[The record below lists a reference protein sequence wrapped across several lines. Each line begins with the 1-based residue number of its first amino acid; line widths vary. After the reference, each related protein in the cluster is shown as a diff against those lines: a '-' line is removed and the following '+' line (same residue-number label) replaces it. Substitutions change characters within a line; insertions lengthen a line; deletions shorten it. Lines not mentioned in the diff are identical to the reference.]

1 MKGLYLIILLVLF
14 LPANSQNL
22 VSNAGFDTSSTN
34 PTSYAQICYPTG
46 WNSPSGYCA
55 VAVGHGSPDYYKSG
69 GIGGAG
75 TPVTFWATVSPHN
88 GAGMAGFATY
98 YPSYLN
104 FREYVSTTLSSP
116 LIPGTTYEVSFWL
129 TNGITWLNGKATNN
143 IGVSFTTSPLT
154 QPAAGYIAATPQV
167 EYTDVLWD
175 TLWHQLS
182 FIFTATD
189 ASEYMTIG
197 NFRTD
202 AATTIETK
210 KVVPYPTSSAAYY
223 YIDDVVVQPYLALP
237 LTLLSF
243 NGNATPAGNLLNWT
257 TTKEI
262 HTSHFE
268 IQRSADGIFF
278 ETIGTVNAKG
288 AEAENVDY
296 TFLDDQPLS
305 QQNLYLLKMVDEDGS
320 FQFSEIVNI
329 TTLVNDQFEVYP
341 NPVNGILTINGDWD
355 ANATFQII
363 DMAGNIIYT
372 KHTTSATKSVLQVDF
387 SNYAPG
393 IYIVQLIST
402 HGIFS
407 SPIIKTE

>member
-1 MKGLYLIILLVLF
+1 MRGLYLIILSILTIQV
-14 LPANSQNL
+14 NSQNL
-22 VSNAGFDTSSTN
+22 VGNAGFDTSATN

-69 GIGGAG
+69 GLGGAG

-104 FREYVSTTLSSP
+104 FREYVSTHLKTP

-129 TNGITWLNGKATNN
+129 TNGITWLNGMATNN
-143 IGVSFTTSPLT
+143 IGVTFTTSPLT
-154 QPAAGYIAATPQV
+154 QPAAGYIASTPQV
-167 EYTDVLWD
+167 EYTEVLWD

-202 AATTIETK
+202 AATTIVTK

-243 NGNATPAGNLLNWT
+243 NGNATPAGNVLKWT
-257 TTKEI
+257 TANEI

-268 IQRSADGIFF
+268 IQRSSDGIFF

-288 AEAENVDY
+288 AEAENEDY
-296 TFLDDQPLS
+296 TFLDDQPLAK
-305 QQNLYLLKMVDEDGS
+305 QNLYQLKMLDEDGS

-329 TTLVNDQFEVYP
+329 TSLFNDQFEVYP
-341 NPVNGILTINGDWD
+341 NPVNGMLTIKGDWES
-355 ANATFQII
+355 NATLQII

-372 KHTTSATKSVLQVDF
+372 KYTTSVINSVLQVDF

-407 SPIIKTE
+407 STIIKTE

>member
-69 GIGGAG
+69 GLGGAG

-182 FIFTATD
+182 FIFTD

-202 AATTIETK
+202 VATTIETK

-237 LTLLSF
+237 LTLLAF
-243 NGNATPAGNLLNWT
+243 NGNATPAGNLLQWT

-288 AEAENVDY
+288 AEVENVDY

-305 QQNLYLLKMVDEDGS
+305 QQNLYQLKMVDEDGS

-341 NPVNGILTINGDWD
+341 NPVNGMLTIHGDWD

-363 DMAGNIIYT
+363 DMAGNIIYN
-372 KHTTSATKSVLQVDF
+372 KHTTSATNSVLQVDF

>member
-1 MKGLYLIILLVLF
+1 MRGLYLIILSILTIQV
-14 LPANSQNL
+14 NSQNL
-22 VSNAGFDTSSTN
+22 VGNAGFDTSATN

-69 GIGGAG
+69 GLGGAG

-104 FREYVSTTLSSP
+104 FREYVSTHLKTP

-129 TNGITWLNGKATNN
+129 TNGITWLNGMATNN
-143 IGVSFTTSPLT
+143 IGVTFTTSPLT
-154 QPAAGYIAATPQV
+154 QPAAGYIATTPQV
-167 EYTDVLWD
+167 EYTEVLWD

-202 AATTIETK
+202 AATTIVTK

-243 NGNATPAGNLLNWT
+243 NGNATPAGNVLKWATAN
-257 TTKEI
+257 EI

-268 IQRSADGIFF
+268 IQRSSDGIFF

-288 AEAENVDY
+288 AEAENEDY
-296 TFLDDQPLS
+296 TFLDDQPLAY
-305 QQNLYLLKMVDEDGS
+305 QNLYQLKMLDEDGS
-320 FQFSEIVNI
+320 FQFSERVNI
-329 TTLVNDQFEVYP
+329 TSLVNQQFEVYP
-341 NPVNGILTINGDWD
+341 NPVNGMLTIKGDWES
-355 ANATFQII
+355 NATLQII
-363 DMAGNIIYT
+363 DMAGKIIYT
-372 KHTTSATKSVLQVDF
+372 KHTTSITDSVLHVDF

>member
-1 MKGLYLIILLVLF
+1 MRGLYLIILSILTIQV
-14 LPANSQNL
+14 NSQNL
-22 VSNAGFDTSSTN
+22 VGNAGFDTSATN

-69 GIGGAG
+69 GLGGAG

-104 FREYVSTTLSSP
+104 FREYVSTHLKTP

-129 TNGITWLNGKATNN
+129 TNGITWLNGMATNN
-143 IGVSFTTSPLT
+143 IGVTFTTSPLT
-154 QPAAGYIAATPQV
+154 QPAAGYIVATPQV
-167 EYTDVLWD
+167 EYTEVLWD

-202 AATTIETK
+202 AATTIVTK

-243 NGNATPAGNLLNWT
+243 NGNATPAGNVLKWT
-257 TTKEI
+257 TANEI

-268 IQRSADGIFF
+268 IQRSSDGIFF
-278 ETIGTVNAKG
+278 ETIGIVNAKG
-288 AEAENVDY
+288 AEAENEDY
-296 TFLDDQPLS
+296 TFLDDQPLA
-305 QQNLYLLKMVDEDGS
+305 QQNLYQLKMLDEDGT

-329 TTLVNDQFEVYP
+329 TSLFNDQFEVYP
-341 NPVNGILTINGDWD
+341 NPVNGILTIKGDWES
-355 ANATFQII
+355 NAALQII

-372 KHTTSATKSVLQVDF
+372 KHTTSIIDSVLQVDF
-387 SNYAPG
+387 NNYAPG